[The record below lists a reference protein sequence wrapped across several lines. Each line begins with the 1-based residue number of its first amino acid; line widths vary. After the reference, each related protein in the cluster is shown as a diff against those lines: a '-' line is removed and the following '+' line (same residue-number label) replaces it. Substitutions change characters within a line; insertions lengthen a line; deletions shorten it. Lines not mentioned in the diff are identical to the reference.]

1 MAFAIEGYRDP
12 TSIVSSVP
20 AARVEVI
27 KHLCR
32 CYKVVMK
39 TLFCMVG
46 FLLLVGCGFQLRT
59 WDLASAYQ
67 SVRIESHVDSSIDR
81 DIRGVFVSSGLVV
94 VDDGEADLH
103 LTIDREDFEQSSD
116 VFTGDGRVAGYR
128 LQLRVTYQVSEAN
141 GKTLVSTR
149 TLQEERSLPLNRAN
163 VVGSDAEKRLLVE
176 EMRTDIVQRILRTLA
191 LLTDQVDKRSDAS

>member
-1 MAFAIEGYRDP
+1 VAFAIEGYRDP

-20 AARVEVI
+20 AAGVEVI
-27 KHLCR
+27 KRLCR

-67 SVRIESHVDSSIDR
+67 SVRIESHADSSIDR
-81 DIRGVFVSSGLVV
+81 DIRGAFVSSGLVV

-141 GKTLVSTR
+141 GKTLVSSR

>member
-1 MAFAIEGYRDP
+1 
-12 TSIVSSVP
+12 
-20 AARVEVI
+20 
-27 KHLCR
+27 
-32 CYKVVMK
+32 MK
-39 TLFCMVG
+39 SLFCMVG

-141 GKTLVSTR
+141 GKTLVSSR